1 MKVTAVVLL
10 GLAAATAACSKSDDG
25 DQTAA
30 AVRDSSGR
38 PHISTVCPSS
48 DAKRSAALVGAIEND
63 SADKKAEPV
72 APMPQFRYPDEL
84 SQAGIG
90 GKALADLVVDTAGL
104 VDLNSVAVTESSD
117 SRITEGVCLYLAAS
131 RFSPAIEKGAKVR
144 ARVRIPFNFQFGPTR

>member
-10 GLAAATAACSKSDDG
+10 GLAAATAACSKGDDG
-25 DQTAA
+25 DQTA

-48 DAKRSAALVGAIEND
+48 DAKRNAALVGAIEND

-104 VDLNSVAVTESSD
+104 VDLNSVAVLQSSD
-117 SRITEGVCLYLAAS
+117 TRITEGVCLYLAAS
-131 RFSPAIEKGAKVR
+131 RFSPALEKGAKVR